1 MVCYEGNEDGFWLL
15 WIVAA
20 VGFCAF
26 AIFVPAVLAEIL
38 YKANRPAPAA
48 ARLVPR
54 SAPPGQASAARRR
67 LVAQR
72 VDHLQARGIARGRGG
87 HLPDGQR
94 YQ

>member
-38 YKANRPAPAA
+38 YKANCPAPAA
-48 ARLVPR
+48 AEP
-54 SAPPGQASAARRR
+54 SAC
-67 LVAQR
+67 VAQ
-72 VDHLQARGIARGRGG
+72 GKRGRAAGLEPPSG
-87 HLPDGQR
+87 AHSAGSLH
-94 YQ
+94 

>member
-38 YKANRPAPAA
+38 YKANRPAPASQLERGEDRRE
-48 ARLVPR
+48 ARSHR
-54 SAPPGQASAARRR
+54 AY
-67 LVAQR
+67 
-72 VDHLQARGIARGRGG
+72 D
-87 HLPDGQR
+87 
-94 YQ
+94 